1 MSNSKNNSS
10 RFDAG
15 DTEMS
20 AFAKALALP
29 VRVAIIRLIVE
40 NGNTIPKE
48 KILSLPGNPE
58 MVSKHVAELRAL
70 KIIKQSGAKGRM
82 FYSIDQELF
91 DKMIGL
97 FTMFFKTIGEL
108 KTQSEPISESET
120 KDKDKSSQFANFGAF
135 VQFHRKELNMSQEIL
150 SQKIGIARADLSRI
164 ECGKKA
170 LETDKLK
177 LLSKVLYVD
186 LPSINKE
193 YFSHRITELAKESGL
208 KVTITTDQK
217 GKKS

>member
-1 MSNSKNNSS
+1 MSYSKDNSS

-40 NGNTIPKE
+40 NGNSIPKE
-48 KILSLPGNPE
+48 KILSLPGHPE

-97 FTMFFKTIGEL
+97 FTIFFKTIGDL
-108 KTQSEPISESET
+108 KAINEPDPEEET
-120 KDKDKSSQFANFGAF
+120 KAKDKGSQFENFGAF
-135 VQFHRKELNMSQEIL
+135 IQFHRKELNMSQEIL
-150 SQKIGIARADLSRI
+150 SQKIGVDRANLSRI

-177 LLSKVLYVD
+177 LLSKALYVD
-186 LPSINKE
+186 LPTINKE

-208 KVTITTDQK
+208 KVTIATDKK
-217 GKKS
+217 GKTI